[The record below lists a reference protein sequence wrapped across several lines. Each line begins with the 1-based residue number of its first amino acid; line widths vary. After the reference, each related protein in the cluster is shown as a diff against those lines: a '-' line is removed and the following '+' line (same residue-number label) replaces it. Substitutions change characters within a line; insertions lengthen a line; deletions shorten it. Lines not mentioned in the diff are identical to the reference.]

1 MNKTMIA
8 ASVLGAA
15 LSLSA
20 IGLATA
26 GSAAADDQ
34 EKCFGVAKAGDNAC
48 SAASNAGSHSCAG
61 HSTVD
66 YSGADWKLVPAGT
79 CEKMGGQ
86 KAAFDGTGKPTSM

>member
-20 IGLATA
+20 ASLMTA
-26 GSAAADDQ
+26 RTAAADDQ
-34 EKCFGVAKAGDNAC
+34 EKCFGIAKAGENAC
-48 SAASNAGSHSCAG
+48 SAASNAGVHSCAG
-61 HSTVD
+61 HSTAD

-86 KAAFDGTGKPTSM
+86 KQAFEGTGKPTSM

>member
-20 IGLATA
+20 VTLTTA
-26 GSAAADDQ
+26 RTASADDQ
-34 EKCFGVAKAGDNAC
+34 EKCFGIAKAGENAC

-61 HSTVD
+61 HSTVN

-86 KAAFDGTGKPTSM
+86 KATFDGTGKPTSM

>member
-1 MNKTMIA
+1 MNKSMIA

-15 LSLSA
+15 LSLGTV
-20 IGLATA
+20 GLATA
-26 GSAAADDQ
+26 PAASADDQ
-34 EKCFGVAKAGDNAC
+34 EKCFGIAKAGENAC
-48 SAASNAGSHSCAG
+48 SAASNAGTHSCAG

-86 KAAFDGTGKPTSM
+86 KQAFEGMGKPTSM